1 MRHQSTLRDAEAE
14 CSGKTGNRA
23 YSELLKAGFTDV
35 TYHSCH
41 PGRFVSS
48 YALMQVLLSPERLQ
62 PVEHM
67 PAVVDLLGFILV
79 RDPGMRPTAGAVAER

>member
-1 MRHQSTLRDAEAE
+1 ML
-14 CSGKTGNRA
+14 
-23 YSELLKAGFTDV
+23 
-35 TYHSCH
+35 
-41 PGRFVSS
+41 S

-67 PAVVDLLGFILV
+67 PAVVELLGYILV